1 MSTMPQRPATPTFA
15 DPDPDPVPAG
25 RFAAIDFE
33 TADDGRDSAC
43 ALAVVVV
50 DGTTVLR
57 EEHFFIRPPR
67 RQFLYTWVH
76 GITWLDVA
84 DKPRFGEVW
93 PRVAALLE
101 GVEFVAAHN
110 AGFDRSVLYQCC
122 HRAGVAWPDVRFQCT
137 VKLARQAWGLSPAKL
152 PDVCRHLGI
161 PLRHHQAD
169 SDARACAEVIIKA
182 REGGLPLSP
191 WLGRYQG
198 RLPEIGTARPGFDG
212 R

>member
-1 MSTMPQRPATPTFA
+1 MRAQPQQVAIPTIVDPAPGS
-15 DPDPDPVPAG
+15 AG

-33 TADDGRDSAC
+33 TADNGRDSAC

-50 DGTTVLR
+50 GGTTILH
-57 EEHFFIRPPR
+57 EEHFYIRPPR
-67 RQFLYTWVH
+67 QQFLYTSVH

-137 VKLARQAWGLSPAKL
+137 VKLARQSWGLSPATL

-169 SDARACAEVIIKA
+169 SDARACAEVVIKA
-182 REGGLPLSP
+182 RERGLPLSP
-191 WLGRYQG
+191 WLGAYQG
-198 RLPEIGTARPGFDG
+198 RLIGDGAARPGFND

>member
-1 MSTMPQRPATPTFA
+1 MRAQPQRAASPTVA
-15 DPDPDPVPAG
+15 DPAPMSAG

-50 DGTTVLR
+50 DGTTVLH

-67 RQFLYTWVH
+67 QQFVYTWVH
-76 GITWLDVA
+76 GITWRDVA

-93 PRVAALLE
+93 PRVASLLE

-110 AGFDRSVLYQCC
+110 ASFDRSVLYQCC
-122 HRAGVAWPDVRFQCT
+122 HCAGVAWPDVRFQCT
-137 VKLARQAWGLSPAKL
+137 VKLARQAWGLRPATL

-169 SDARACAEVIIKA
+169 SDARACAEVVIKA
-182 REGGLPLSP
+182 RERGLPLSP
-191 WLGRYQG
+191 WLGAYQG
-198 RLPEIGTARPGFDG
+198 RLIGDGAARPGFND